1 MMPKRAVL
9 ALCALAGACADGS
22 GAIILGEVLG
32 QAGVGTTS
40 TSGGPLSAFEVDQGL
55 RAALTVG
62 ADRVMGR
69 LGVTDGFYGDPQVRI
84 PLPGQ
89 LGELQAQLARIGMS
103 SALDDLQLRLNRA
116 AESAIP
122 VARDLVVDA
131 VASITL
137 DDAIGILRGGDT
149 AATDFLRSRTE
160 TAIANAFRP
169 FLQSSL
175 DQMGAFSALD
185 RASAT
190 YGLAGLGT
198 QLRDGLID
206 HGVSFSLNGVYGY
219 LAQEEQAIRRDP
231 VKRTSEILRRV
242 FGQAG

>member
-1 MMPKRAVL
+1 MVL
-9 ALCALAGACADGS
+9 ALSALACASCADGS

-32 QAGVGTTS
+32 QAGAGVPGAGG
-40 TSGGPLSAFEVDQGL
+40 SGPVTAFEVDQGL

-69 LGVTDGFYGDPQVRI
+69 LGVVDGFFGDPQVRI
-84 PLPGQ
+84 PLPGR
-89 LGELQAQLARIGMS
+89 LGELQAQLARVGLS
-103 SALDDLQLRLNRA
+103 SPLDDLHMRLNRA

-122 VARDLVVDA
+122 AARDLVVEA

-137 DDAIGILRGGDT
+137 EDAFALLRGGDT
-149 AATDFLRSRTE
+149 AATDFLRGKTE
-160 TAIANAFRP
+160 ASIAAAFRP

-175 DQMGAFSALD
+175 DQSGAFATLD
-185 RASAT
+185 RVSAT
-190 YGLAGLGT
+190 YGLTGLGT
-198 QLRDGLID
+198 QLRDSLIQ
-206 HGVSFSLNGVYGY
+206 HGVTYGLNGMYGY
-219 LAQEEQAIRRDP
+219 LAQEERAIRQDP